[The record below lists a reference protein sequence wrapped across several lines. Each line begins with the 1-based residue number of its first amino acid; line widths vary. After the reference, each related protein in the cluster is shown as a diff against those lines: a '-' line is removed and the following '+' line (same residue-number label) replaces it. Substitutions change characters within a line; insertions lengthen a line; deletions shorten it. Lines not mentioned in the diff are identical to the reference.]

1 MLFSFEARAW
11 AASRIFGG
19 RNQPAQGPAII
30 AAFPGPSARRK
41 HRRRVAVSG
50 NVFEI
55 LPNFPSL
62 AASNGWAKT
71 SLSQQPDIRLTPMQQ
86 LGNIA

>member
-1 MLFSFEARAW
+1 M
-11 AASRIFGG
+11 SRPHVQRF
-19 RNQPAQGPAII
+19 PAPLPGEI
-30 AAFPGPSARRK
+30 APSG
-41 HRRRVAVSG
+41 SLCG
-50 NVFEI
+50 NVFEV

-62 AASNGWAKT
+62 AASNGWAET